1 MTELVQAGAARAYR
15 EARRFLDGV
24 LESPVAEADARD
36 AFAAWR
42 VGVSMMLLVALVA
55 IAAFWAGGAYFTGV
69 RPLPELVARHG
80 LGALLMASLQI
91 AVTAFFTLVVPARAG
106 GLLEG
111 PRWRSYFD
119 QVVASGI
126 APWRYFAGRF
136 LAAQTL
142 IGVTLAAILPVVAI
156 FWLVDSPPLGRV
168 LESWLLVVAYAE
180 LLLAV
185 ALGLG
190 VLMHEAAAVP
200 LTSLL
205 GILVNLVAWLPL
217 PSALVA
223 VAPVRAIVAPF
234 ATGFNDIDAALFA
247 STYGAAQPFGIS
259 IPYLPYALGV
269 TFTLGLL
276 ALLPCVFGPAYAFVP
291 GFNNFGAVV
300 LPGDRSRAAF
310 RRIRP
315 VLQRRTELAF
325 FFENRGPALTTLA
338 PWARLLVISG
348 FLLVLGAI
356 FAGSFASTVF
366 ARTIIR
372 ARLDEHDVCAVLCIA
387 LAPVLCLGPYLYA
400 TTKNDAQLDL
410 RLLRLRIPLVLA
422 DVAAFGL
429 VLAVLVVL
437 TLGGLATL
445 APMVVPARGH
455 TTMECYEI
463 AAEWACLLSVVSMTA
478 LLLQKSFGLRAHGR
492 SASAAA
498 AIGLVCLAPVVLA
511 LRSPRDLQDRDDLP
525 PRTAVENAR
534 ILTAMH
540 LAWPFRLTLSVRE
553 ETLDD
558 VRIPSSGAWR
568 WLAFNGFWVIY
579 PAFDVLQLAIIVT
592 LLRRRRQEAVL
603 ELEQIRQGAAS

>member
-1 MTELVQAGAARAYR
+1 VTELVQAGAARALR
-15 EARRFLDGV
+15 EARRVLGAV

-42 VGVSMMLLVALVA
+42 VGVSMMLLIALVA
-55 IAAFWAGGAYFTGV
+55 IAAFWVGGAYFTGV
-69 RPLPELVARHG
+69 RPLPELAARHG

-91 AVTAFFTLVVPARAG
+91 AVTAFFTLVIPARAG

-119 QVVASGI
+119 QIVASGI

-136 LAAQTL
+136 FAAQTL
-142 IGVTLAAILPVVAI
+142 VGITLAAILPVVAI

-168 LESWLLVVAYAE
+168 LESWVLVVAYAE
-180 LLLAV
+180 LLLSV
-185 ALGLG
+185 ALGFG

-205 GILVNLVAWLPL
+205 GVLVNLVAWLPL

-247 STYGAAQPFGIS
+247 SVYGPPQPLGIA
-259 IPYLPYALGV
+259 IPYFPYALGV
-269 TFTLGLL
+269 TATLALL
-276 ALLPCVFGPAYAFVP
+276 ALLPCAFGPAYAFVP

-300 LPGDRSRAAF
+300 LPGDRGRAAF
-310 RRIRP
+310 RRLRP
-315 VLQRRTELAF
+315 VLQRRAELAF
-325 FFENRGPALTTLA
+325 FFENRGPTLTTLA

-356 FAGSFASTVF
+356 FAVSFASPAF

-372 ARLDEHDVCAVLCIA
+372 SRLDERDLCAVLCIA
-387 LAPVLCLGPYLYA
+387 LAPVLCLGPHLYA

-410 RLLRLRIPLVLA
+410 RLGPMRVPLVLA

-429 VLAVLVVL
+429 VLAVTVTL
-437 TLGGLATL
+437 TFGGLVTL
-445 APMVVPARGH
+445 APQVVPARGH
-455 TTMECYEI
+455 TTTECYEI
-463 AAEWACLLSVVSMTA
+463 VGEWAALLCVVSITA

-492 SASAAA
+492 SATAAA
-498 AIGLVCLAPVVLA
+498 ALALVCLAPIVLA
-511 LRSPRDLQDRDDLP
+511 LRSPRDLQDRDDAP

-534 ILTAMH
+534 ILTAIH
-540 LAWPFRLTLSVRE
+540 LAWPFRLMLSIRE

-579 PAFDVLQLAIIVT
+579 PTLDVLQIAIILT
-592 LLRRRRQEAVL
+592 LLRRRRQEASL
-603 ELEQIRQGAAS
+603 ELEAIRQGAAS